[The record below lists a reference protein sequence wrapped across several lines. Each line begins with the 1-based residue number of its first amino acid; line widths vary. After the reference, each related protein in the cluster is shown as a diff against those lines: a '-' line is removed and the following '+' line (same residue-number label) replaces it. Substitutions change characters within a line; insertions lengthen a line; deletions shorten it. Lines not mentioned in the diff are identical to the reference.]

1 MNVNYHGWSRKKL
14 AAYLKDFGFD
24 GSQAS
29 IVFDSVVAEPV
40 SYMQYTLGYL
50 EINELLSE
58 AKEALGEK
66 FSLKEFHK
74 FYLGMGPV
82 PFIVLQDRLDDWI
95 QTQKQG

>member
-1 MNVNYHGWSRKKL
+1 M
-14 AAYLKDFGFD
+14 
-24 GSQAS
+24 
-29 IVFDSVVAEPV
+29 